1 LKYRH
6 ERNRDHGE
14 AYGALRRRVRQFR
27 RFRDKCH
34 HDQIWA
40 NDGDVLKPEPQEM
53 GPGWYLVQRIY
64 QLHRPFSD
72 ADFPR
77 FGFHLRYSG

>member
-1 LKYRH
+1 
-6 ERNRDHGE
+6 
-14 AYGALRRRVRQFR
+14 
-27 RFRDKCH
+27 
-34 HDQIWA
+34 
-40 NDGDVLKPEPQEM
+40 VLKPEPQEM